1 MAASLLDVSCM
12 WVWVGGK
19 YGFIFGG
26 RVAERT
32 ATATARVAA
41 VLGY

>member
-1 MAASLLDVSCM
+1 MAPSLLNVSCM
-12 WVWVGGK
+12 WVCGGGN
-19 YGFIFGG
+19 YGYIFGG

-32 ATATARVAA
+32 ATATAQVAA